1 MIPVTREEVDRQC
14 TCGRDEQKQ
23 RTDRQTDRQTDRRRE
38 RQTDRDKETDRER
51 QIERDRQIHRER
63 ERDRQAERQTDRER
77 QREHPKIVLALIT
90 LVDCC
95 FLNGGSCEKCNA
107 KNNFIPRES
116 PRRPISLKTRH

>member
-23 RTDRQTDRQTDRRRE
+23 RTDRQTDRQTERE
-38 RQTDRDKETDRER
+38 TDRQRQRDRQRETDRER
-51 QIERDRQIHRER
+51 QTDTQRERER